1 MTPQE
6 LYHSICLRYQECEV
20 DSICQTEKTCKRNG
34 FCNDKQHHGV
44 IDFDKV
50 KDTYYDHQGV
60 DKKPASVDAVCVGDQ
75 HEHFCFVELKGWKNY
90 MAHRSQQKKNV
101 EETAADYNLVGKLR
115 DSQRLCME
123 LTSNPDLFANMPIVF
138 LLVTDIDVN
147 ENGLEWFADRLTD
160 LATSSSSIYSECIS
174 NSRKTLDSEIH
185 IQHDYIYCK
194 DFDKHLETI

>member
-50 KDTYYDHQGV
+50 KDTYYDHLGV

-75 HEHFCFVELKGWKNY
+75 HEHFCFVELKGWKSY

-160 LATSSSSIYSECIS
+160 LATS
-174 NSRKTLDSEIH
+174 
-185 IQHDYIYCK
+185 
-194 DFDKHLETI
+194 